1 MEGRSERA
9 AGRGRMR
16 PIPLLLAAL
25 VIAVL
30 YALVFERERLGAFAG
45 ADSAPGAAPPA
56 DPGLTVAEEEALE
69 DRQGIPVVAVRS
81 VAREIERSVRL
92 RGRSEA
98 ARRVTVMAE
107 TSGRV
112 ISEPLQRGAAVE
124 TGQTLCRI
132 DPGTRPVAVEE
143 ARARL
148 AEAEARLA
156 EAEINDRAARSLSQ
170 GGFASE
176 TRLAATEAA
185 VRAAQAAVESARAG
199 LAAAETELART
210 VISAPFAGLLETDT
224 AELGTLL
231 QPGAPCGEIVRLD
244 PIRLVGFVPETEVA
258 RIALGAPA
266 GAQLATGERI
276 AGRVSFVSRA
286 ADEATRTFRVEV
298 EVPNPELAIRDG
310 QTAEIVVTAEGETAH
325 LLPASALT
333 LDDGGR
339 LGVRVAEDGRARFVP
354 VTVLRDTLEGVWV
367 GGLPDTA
374 QVIVVGQEWVVD
386 GAPVAV
392 TLRGAGQ

>member
-1 MEGRSERA
+1 
-9 AGRGRMR
+9 MR

-25 VIAVL
+25 VIAAL
-30 YALVFERERLGAFAG
+30 YALLFERERLGAFAG
-45 ADSAPGAAPPA
+45 ADLAAGRGEPSA
-56 DPGLTVAEEEALE
+56 DPALTVAEEEALE
-69 DRQGIPVVAVRS
+69 TAGGVAVVALRSEARAIVRT
-81 VAREIERSVRL
+81 VRL
-92 RGRSEA
+92 RGRTEA

-112 ISEPLQRGAAVE
+112 ISEPLRRGASVDA
-124 TGQTLCRI
+124 GQTLCRI
-132 DPGTRPVAVEE
+132 DPGTRPAAVEE

-156 EAEINDRAARSLSQ
+156 EARINDRAARSLSE

-176 TRLAATEAA
+176 TRVAAAEAA

-199 LAAAETELART
+199 LASAEAELART
-210 VISAPFAGLLETDT
+210 VIAAPFAGLLETDT
-224 AELGTLL
+224 AELGSLL
-231 QPGAPCGEIVRLD
+231 QPGAPCAEVVRLD

-258 RIALGAPA
+258 RIAPGAPA
-266 GAQLATGERI
+266 SARLVTGAQV

-298 EVPNPELAIRDG
+298 EAPNPDLAIRDG
-310 QTAEIVVTAEGETAH
+310 QTAEIAVSAEGERAH

-333 LDDGGR
+333 LDDAGR
-339 LGVRVAEDGRARFVP
+339 LGVRVAEGGTARFLP
-354 VTVLRDTLEGVWV
+354 VTVLRDTPEGVWLT
-367 GGLPDTA
+367 GLPEAAD
-374 QVIVVGQEWVVD
+374 VIVVGQEWVLD

-392 TLRGAGQ
+392 TLREAAP